1 MPALDDV
8 EILLVEDNAQDAE
21 LTIRALRKGNFHN
34 QLHWVKDGVEAL
46 DFVRCT
52 GEYASRKPI
61 APIKLVLLD
70 IKMPRMG
77 GLDVL
82 RELKGDER
90 THGIPVVMMTS
101 SHQDRDIV
109 ESDRLGA
116 NGFVTKP
123 VELEAF
129 TRTVVSIGQYWLTA
143 NQSASG

>member
-1 MPALDDV
+1 MPALDAI
-8 EILLVEDNAQDAE
+8 EILVVEDNPQDAE
-21 LTIRALRKGNFHN
+21 MTIRALRKGNFLN
-34 QLHWVKDGVEAL
+34 ELHWVRDGVEAL
-46 DFVRCT
+46 EFVRCE
-52 GEYASRKPI
+52 GEYASRKPV

-70 IKMPRMG
+70 IKMPRLG

-82 RELKGDER
+82 RQLKSDDR

-101 SHQDRDIV
+101 SHQERDII

-123 VELEAF
+123 VDIAAFLE
-129 TRTVVSIGQYWLTA
+129 TVASIGMYWLTA

>member
-8 EILLVEDNAQDAE
+8 EILLVEDNPQDAE
-21 LTIRALRKGNFHN
+21 MTIRALRKGNFHN
-34 QLHWVKDGVEAL
+34 ELHWVKDGVEAL
-46 DFVRCT
+46 EFVRCM
-52 GEYASRKPI
+52 GAYASRKPI

-82 RELKGDER
+82 RELKGDDR
-90 THGIPVVMMTS
+90 THGIPIVMMTS

-109 ESDRLGA
+109 DSDRLGA

-123 VELEAF
+123 VQLAAF
-129 TRTVVSIGQYWLTA
+129 METVASIGHYWLLA
-143 NQSASG
+143 NQSESG

>member
-21 LTIRALRKGNFHN
+21 MTIRALRRGNFLN
-34 QLHWVKDGVEAL
+34 ELHWVKDGVEAL
-46 DFVRCT
+46 EFVRCT
-52 GEYASRKPI
+52 GAYASRKPI

-82 RELKGDER
+82 RELKGDDR
-90 THGIPVVMMTS
+90 THGIPIVMMTS

-109 ESDRLGA
+109 DSDRLGA

-123 VELEAF
+123 VQLAAF
-129 TRTVVSIGQYWLTA
+129 METVASIGHYWLMA
-143 NQSASG
+143 HQSESG

>member
-34 QLHWVKDGVEAL
+34 ELYWVKDGVEAL

-52 GEYASRKPI
+52 GQYASRKP
-61 APIKLVLLD
+61 AAAIKLVLLD

-82 RELKGDER
+82 RELKSDVR

-109 ESDRLGA
+109 DSDRLGA

-129 TRTVVSIGQYWLTA
+129 TQTVVSIGQYWLLA
-143 NQSASG
+143 NQSQSG